1 MIEILS
7 NKRQQSSEVETL
19 EAEWLMHQL
28 NQENL
33 TLKLTHEDNK
43 IKLEIV

>member
-28 NQENL
+28 NQEKRH
-33 TLKLTHEDNK
+33 LKCTHEYNK
-43 IKLEIV
+43 IKMEII

>member
-1 MIEILS
+1 MIDILS
-7 NKRQQSSEVETL
+7 NKTPLTSEVETL
-19 EAEWLMHQL
+19 EAEWLIQQL

-33 TLKLTHEDNK
+33 TLKLIHEDNK